1 MPPQGAFSAPE
12 VAHAAEVGFRLVAA
26 AALGGFVGAER
37 EYVRKAAGLRTHM
50 IVALGA
56 ALFVLAPAEA
66 GLAEGDVSRIIQGV
80 AAGIGFIGAGT
91 ILKRPDRQ
99 EVHGLTT
106 AASIWL
112 TASVGVAAAMGP
124 LWLPALAVGC
134 ALVILYCF
142 GTIERR
148 LERRGNGRPDE
159 P

>member
-1 MPPQGAFSAPE
+1 MPAQGAFTPPE
-12 VAHAAEVGFRLVAA
+12 LLHAAEVGFRLIVA
-26 AALGGFVGAER
+26 AALGGLVGAER
-37 EYVRKAAGLRTHM
+37 EYVGKAAGLRTHM

-91 ILKRPDRQ
+91 ILKQPDRL

-112 TASVGVAAAMGP
+112 TASVGVAAAVGP
-124 LWLPALAVGC
+124 LWLPAFCVLI
-134 ALVILYCF
+134 ALVILF
-142 GTIERR
+142 VFAAIERR
-148 LERRGNGRPDE
+148 LGRPHQGT
-159 P
+159 